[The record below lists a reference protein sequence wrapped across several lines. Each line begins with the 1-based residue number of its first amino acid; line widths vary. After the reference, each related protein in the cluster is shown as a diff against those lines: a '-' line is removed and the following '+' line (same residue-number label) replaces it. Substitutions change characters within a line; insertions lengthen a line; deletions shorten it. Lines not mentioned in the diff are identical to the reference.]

1 MRTRFLWIEDGA
13 IADYRYLLAPIYV
26 SGQYDP
32 VIALDV
38 CEGIRRL
45 KEQEFDAV
53 IVDIRLPPGDEP
65 EWIRLYRQ
73 LGSNKATARLGSKL
87 LRSLLKPD
95 GDDIQIEGVPEWVRP
110 QRFGILTVETKDL
123 VQEDL
128 KELDI
133 TVYEQK
139 IGRTRE
145 DALKDLVQRVISRN
159 RESGE

>member
-1 MRTRFLWIEDGA
+1 MRKRFLWIEDGA

-53 IVDIRLPPGDEP
+53 IIDIRLPPGDEP

-73 LGSNKATARLGSKL
+73 LGSNKATARLGSRL

-95 GDDIQIEGVPEWVRP
+95 GDDIRIEGIPEWVRSD
-110 QRFGILTVETKDL
+110 RFGILTVETEDL
-123 VQEDL
+123 VLEDL
-128 KELDI
+128 KELNI
-133 TVYEQK
+133 RVYGQK
-139 IGRTRE
+139 IGQTRE
-145 DALKDLVQRVISRN
+145 DALKDLVERVVSLN
-159 RESGE
+159 RADVE